1 MDPHFLFSEGRWLGA
16 GQVTFSI
23 SPDLLY
29 FRTCWDVSEKGANK
43 LFQCIQRV
51 EIVGGDQMM
60 NLFTVSNIE
69 DQAFDISLQNEI
81 LGTFTGTGVI
91 EKDLVAW
98 EFREPGQLEG
108 YEVYEQSALD
118 EYSMHAEY
126 ISSDGAR
133 TMIRGKIWKAMTD
146 EELL

>member
-1 MDPHFLFSEGRWLGA
+1 MDPHFLFTEGQWLGA

-29 FRTCWDVSEKGANK
+29 FRTRWDITPSSQND
-43 LFQCIQRV
+43 LLQCLQRV
-51 EIVGGDQMM
+51 EIVGGDQMI
-60 NLFTVSNIE
+60 NLFDVSNVS
-69 DQAFDISLQNEI
+69 DDAFDVHLQNEI
-81 LGTFTGTGVI
+81 LGNFTGTGVI
-91 EKDLVAW
+91 EKNLVAW

-108 YEVYEQSALD
+108 YEVYERSALD

-133 TMIRGKIWKAMTD
+133 TMIRGKIWKAITD
-146 EELL
+146 EVL